1 MRTNSSAIRV
11 CRPSVSLAWLSL
23 LLFVGFAA
31 SRDDRAFSPKH
42 DAHRIQ
48 ALVDELKA
56 KLGISQDISVSLVRA
71 NPLLVSV
78 GEHKQRS
85 GAFELSFE
93 DGFLDSIDDDELRAI
108 VAHELGH
115 VWIFTHH
122 PYLQTERGANDIA
135 MRVVTRDVL
144 ERVYAKVWARGGT
157 KGDLVRFLGAQ

>member
-1 MRTNSSAIRV
+1 MRTISSTIRV
-11 CRPSVSLAWLSL
+11 CRPSISLAWLSL

-31 SRDDRAFSPKH
+31 SRDDRAFSPRH
-42 DAHRIQ
+42 DPNRIQ

-56 KLGISQDISVSLVRA
+56 KLGIPHEITVALVQA

-78 GEHKQRS
+78 GERKDLR

-93 DGFLDSIDDDELRAI
+93 DGFLDGLTDDELRAI

-135 MRVVTRDVL
+135 LRVVSREVL

-157 KGDLVRFLGAQ
+157 KGDLIRFLGAQ